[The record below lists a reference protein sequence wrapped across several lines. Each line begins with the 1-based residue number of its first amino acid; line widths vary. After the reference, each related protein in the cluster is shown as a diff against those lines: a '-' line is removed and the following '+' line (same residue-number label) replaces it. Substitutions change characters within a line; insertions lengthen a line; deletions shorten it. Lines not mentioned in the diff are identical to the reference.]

1 MSNSKRA
8 VITVDCETD
17 PFKRGRVP
25 VPFLW
30 GAYDG
35 ERYRRFADAESLVRW
50 LSGQR
55 CVVYAHNGG
64 KFDYEFM
71 WHLLEPFSEL
81 LIINGRVARFTI
93 GEAEFR
99 DSWNI
104 FPMAL
109 KNYRKD
115 TIELW
120 KLEPEHRAAHDAEI
134 ERYNRT
140 DCVALYEIVTAFR
153 RDYGTGLTLAGA
165 ALKYWSKEFSHDIPV
180 SDCAFYDAHK
190 AWYCGGRVQCFAKGR
205 LAEPFHVVD
214 ITSAYPYAMTHDH
227 AISVQS
233 HERCYKAGEE
243 PDPRSFYT
251 LTGVSR
257 GALPWRERQ
266 EAVDAEG
273 VPTGSVTWGPMQFYC
288 DHERRHYHATGWELI
303 AALDTGRLT
312 DYEIHTVTEFAVF
325 ENFRDY
331 VEHFF
336 QLKARAAD
344 GSPERLFAKLML
356 NSLYGKFGANPQEYE
371 TYGIVP
377 VERITATE
385 ADPTTTLGRHHGP
398 WTWAGTV
405 GPHALLA
412 GRDPVTDVGNP
423 VDSDFYNVATAA
435 SITGFVR
442 AYLLRHL
449 DAIERLGG
457 TVFYCDTD
465 SIAYTLP
472 GDQDAHPFRF
482 GKALG
487 EWTRE
492 GSFDRG
498 AIAGKKLYAFHMD
511 GPTLSKAR
519 AKNPEAKEWK
529 TASKGVKLTADQ
541 ICAVADGGE
550 VQWDDDAPQV
560 TPFRMI
566 DEKTADYFAEHG
578 RLPARF
584 LSRRV
589 RMT

>member
-1 MSNSKRA
+1 MTKQKRA
-8 VITVDCETD
+8 IITIDCETD

-25 VPFLW
+25 VPFMW

-35 ERYRRFADAESLVRW
+35 ERYRRFDDAESLVRW
-50 LSGQR
+50 LAGQH
-55 CVVYAHNGG
+55 CIVYAHNGG
-64 KFDYEFM
+64 KFDYAFF
-71 WHLLEPFSEL
+71 WHLLEPYSEL
-81 LIINGRVARFTI
+81 LIINGRIARFTI

-109 KNYRKD
+109 KHYRKD
-115 TIELW
+115 VIELW

-140 DCVALYEIVTAFR
+140 DCVALHEIVVTFQ
-153 RDYGTGLTLAGA
+153 RDYGNGLTLAGA
-165 ALKYWSKEFSHDIPV
+165 ALKYWSKQFSHDIPI
-180 SDCAFYDAHK
+180 SDAAFYDVHK
-190 AWYCGGRVQCFAKGR
+190 AWYCGGRVQCFTKGR
-205 LAEPFHVVD
+205 IREPFHVVD
-214 ITSAYPYAMTHDH
+214 IASAYPYAMTHDH
-227 AISVQS
+227 PIATVSQ
-233 HERCYKAGEE
+233 ERAWKAGTEI
-243 PDPRSFYT
+243 DPRGFYK
-251 LTGVSR
+251 LTGISR
-257 GALPWRERQ
+257 GALPWRERC
-266 EAVDAEG
+266 EDEE
-273 VPTGSVTWGPMQFYC
+273 TGAVTWGAMQFFC
-288 DHERRHYHATGWELI
+288 DDVARDYHATGWELQ
-303 AALDTGRLT
+303 AAIDTGRLT
-312 DYEIHTVTEFAVF
+312 SYTIHSVTEIGVV

-377 VERITATE
+377 PERISATE
-385 ADPTTTLGRHHGP
+385 ADPTVSLGRHHGP

-412 GRDPVTDVGNP
+412 GRDPVTDAGNP

-457 TVFYCDTD
+457 TVYYCDTD
-465 SIAYTLP
+465 SIAYSLP
-472 GDQDAHPFRF
+472 GDQDSHPFRF

-487 EWTRE
+487 EWTKE
-492 GSFDRG
+492 GRFDHG

-511 GPTLSKAR
+511 AETLAKAR

-529 TASKGVKLTADQ
+529 TASKGVKLSADQ

-560 TPFRMI
+560 TPFRMV
-566 DEKTADYFAEHG
+566 DEKTMAYFNEHG